1 MGITAPELL
10 LPQHAVVDFRSSE
23 PTLDEWLKRK
33 AFKKQT
39 MGASRTFV
47 VCESGGNQV
56 IGFYALATGS
66 IQRQSVSGALRRKLR
81 RNMPDSLPVLV
92 LGRLAVDERYHRRGI
107 GAGLLKDAVLRSR
120 LVAEQ
125 VGTKALLVHALS
137 EEAKAFYLH
146 WGFTPSEIQPITLV
160 LPLW

>member
-23 PTLDEWLKRK
+23 PSLDDWLKRK
-33 AFKKQT
+33 ALKNQT
-39 MGASRTFV
+39 IGASRTFI
-47 VCESGGNQV
+47 VCESGANQV

-66 IQRQSVSGALRRKLR
+66 VQRQSVSGALRR
-81 RNMPDSLPVLV
+81 NMPDPLPVLV
-92 LGRLAVDERYHRRGI
+92 LGRLAVDERYQRRGI
-107 GAGLLKDAVLRSR
+107 GAGLLKDAILRSR
-120 LVAEQ
+120 QVAEQ

-137 EEAKAFYLH
+137 EEAKDFYLH
-146 WGFTPSEIQPITLV
+146 WGFTPSEIQPSTLL

>member
-23 PTLDEWLKRK
+23 PSLDDWLKRK
-33 AFKKQT
+33 ALKNQT

-47 VCESGGNQV
+47 VCESSANQV

-66 IQRQSVSGALRRKLR
+66 VQRQSVSGALRR
-81 RNMPDSLPVLV
+81 NMPDPLPVLV
-92 LGRLAVDERYHRRGI
+92 LGRLAVDERYHRQGI
-107 GAGLLKDAVLRSR
+107 GAGLLKDAILRSR
-120 LVAEQ
+120 QVAEQ

-137 EEAKAFYLH
+137 EDAKDFYLH
-146 WGFTPSEIQPITLV
+146 WGFTSSEIQPNTLL

>member
-10 LPQHAVVDFRSSE
+10 LPQHAVVDFRSSA
-23 PTLDEWLKRK
+23 PLLDEWLKRK
-33 AFKKQT
+33 ALKNQT
-39 MGASRTFV
+39 IGASRTFV

-56 IGFYALATGS
+56 VGFYALATGS
-66 IQRQSVSGALRRKLR
+66 VQRQSVSGALRR
-81 RNMPDSLPVLV
+81 NMPNPLPVLV

-120 LVAEQ
+120 QVAEQ

-137 EEAKAFYLH
+137 EEAKAFYLY
-146 WGFTPSEIQPITLV
+146 WGFTPSEIQSSILL

>member
-1 MGITAPELL
+1 M
-10 LPQHAVVDFRSSE
+10 VDFRSSE
-23 PTLDEWLKRK
+23 PSLDEWLKRK
-33 AFKKQT
+33 ASKKQT

-66 IQRQSVSGALRRKLR
+66 IQRQSVSGALRR
-81 RNMPDSLPVLV
+81 NMPDPLPVLV

-146 WGFTPSEIQPITLV
+146 WGFTPSEIQPITLL

>member
-23 PTLDEWLKRK
+23 PSLDDWLKRK
-33 AFKKQT
+33 ALKNQT
-39 MGASRTFV
+39 IGASRTFI
-47 VCESGGNQV
+47 VCESGANQV

-66 IQRQSVSGALRRKLR
+66 VQRQSVSGALRR
-81 RNMPDSLPVLV
+81 NMPDPLPVLV
-92 LGRLAVDERYHRRGI
+92 LGRLAVDERYQRRGI

-120 LVAEQ
+120 QVTEQ

-137 EEAKAFYLH
+137 EEAKDFYLH
-146 WGFTPSEIQPITLV
+146 WGFTSSEIQSSTLL

>member
-33 AFKKQT
+33 AFKNQT
-39 MGASRTFV
+39 IGASRIFV

-56 IGFYALATGS
+56 VGFYALATGS
-66 IQRQSVSGALRRKLR
+66 VQRQSVSGALRR
-81 RNMPDSLPVLV
+81 NMPDPLPVLV

-107 GAGLLKDAVLRSR
+107 GARLLKDAVLRSQ

-146 WGFTPSEIQPITLV
+146 WGFTPSEIQPSTLL